1 MAVRGRLLS
10 AVQAA
15 DWHGCARQAN
25 TLCMGR
31 HAHSPLCPMA
41 THMRLPPRLR
51 PSHTHT
57 HTTHAPR
64 LRPLPLSLVVATAPL
79 TSLLWKAPDACAA
92 PAPRALA
99 NTVTRPTITGLAA
112 EALCLLPAWA
122 TNKVWTQQ
130 SGQFMT
136 APNDDC
142 SW

>member
-1 MAVRGRLLS
+1 MAVL
-10 AVQAA
+10 
-15 DWHGCARQAN
+15 ARQIRCAQDD
-25 TLCMGR
+25 
-31 HAHSPLCPMA
+31 
-41 THMRLPPRLR
+41 THTAPCAPRLHTCVY
-51 PSHTHT
+51 PHASDLPIHTHT

-92 PAPRALA
+92 PAPQALA
-99 NTVTRPTITGLAA
+99 NTVTRPMITGLAA

-122 TNKVWTQQ
+122 TNKVWREQ